1 MAKLPIADFL
11 TARLKEY
18 DPNFDVRKGTGFAQ
32 LFINPMQFML
42 QPLADDAAFLRT
54 AQSFLR
60 ILQQDDPDA
69 FDEESVDALAAN
81 LFVTRAAG
89 GQSSGVARV
98 YYIDP
103 VDREWP
109 ENGIEIQGSNGQ
121 VYTNPAPYRVSQAD
135 MTPNIENEMYYY
147 DITVISTD
155 VGTSTSLN
163 AYGLVGVD
171 NDPDVI
177 TVSNP
182 VAITGGADRETNTEL
197 IDRVR
202 RSIAIRDL
210 VTGKGFSATMFDNF
224 IGFLTELTTVGFGD
238 AEMMRDVLYNTHVG
252 GKVDGFFKTAN
263 ISQGH
268 QNFVGLLPDTTRQA
282 YSSTNIQLT
291 NLDYMETG
299 GGNFDITYDRPIV
312 QQVKAETIAR
322 YKSTVD
328 LATAPV
334 NLATND
340 RIRLSVAGLE
350 KEMSLAGSI
359 PSSTT
364 RSEILNAINRSYGY
378 LVAFAV
384 GNSIELRTSTR
395 GKSAELVISMPE
407 AGTSAM
413 TNVFGLV
420 EPTLPQT
427 GYTFYGDGPL
437 VFTEVTHYV
446 YDTTYGSI
454 ARVVGAVKAPLAS
467 TGVGTRVA
475 AQTIFTDPTTN
486 VFSDVAVNDIV
497 TVNPND
503 VNLMHQM
510 DYRVLGKTDNNTL
523 VLDGVLW
530 FRGPWNAETN
540 YPVLADGAGYAGESY
555 KISRA
560 ASRDLGSGVISF
572 VVGDYVTY
580 NGSIWVKNK
589 TPLASGISYVVR
601 RTGIK
606 NQETVYVQ
614 YWYNPVSIDVGASVK
629 NTDSITGKVTRGVR
643 PGREDKTIRDTAFL
657 RINKIEVID
666 PLTFEVTGEILGQ
679 GGGYGQGGYGEGPY
693 GSGGGSDFRLV
704 VNSPTERFSVYEDSY
719 IVIDPTYI
727 GMSVRVDYDY
737 VPECGAMHDF
747 VLSDYERVLDGD
759 TLMRHLLPAYVS
771 GEIRYKVDSTDS
783 TIPDNDTLTG
793 MVKAYI
799 SEVYAGEPLD
809 LSKIKQYIARTTD
822 PYARYG
828 TSIHPFTLTA
838 MIHNTD
844 GTTTVVSSNDTLIVP
859 TPDPFPKWT
868 THPLSPRIT
877 HWIGDNIVL
886 TRET

>member
-1 MAKLPIADFL
+1 MAKLPVADFL
-11 TARLKEY
+11 AARLKEY
-18 DPNFDVRKGTGFAQ
+18 DPGFDVRKGTGFAQ

-42 QPLADDAAFLRT
+42 QPVADDAAFLRT

-81 LFVTRAAG
+81 LFVTRAPG

-109 ENGIEIQGSNGQ
+109 TNGIDIEGSNGLR
-121 VYTNPAPYRVSQAD
+121 YTNTAPYRVSQAD

-147 DITVISTD
+147 DIPITSVDSG
-155 VGTSTSLN
+155 VGTALD
-163 AYGLVGVD
+163 ALGLVGVN

-177 TVSNP
+177 TVSNSAA
-182 VAITGGADRETNTEL
+182 VSGGADRETNTAL
-197 IDRVR
+197 ISRVQ

-224 IGFLTELTTVGFGD
+224 VGFLTELVTVGFGD
-238 AEMMRDVLYNTHVG
+238 PEMMRDVLYNTHVG
-252 GKVDGFFKTAN
+252 GKVDGYFKTAS
-263 ISQGH
+263 ISKGY

-291 NLDYMETG
+291 NLDYMEAG
-299 GGNFDITYDRPIV
+299 GGNFDTTYNKPIV
-312 QQVKAETIAR
+312 QQVKPETIAR
-322 YKSTVD
+322 YKSPID
-328 LATAPV
+328 LATVPI

-340 RIRLSVAGLE
+340 RIRLSVAGLV
-350 KEMSLAGSI
+350 KEFSLAGSI
-359 PSSTT
+359 PASTT
-364 RSEILNAINRSYGY
+364 RSEILNAINKNYGY
-378 LVAFAV
+378 MVAYAI
-384 GNSIELRTSTR
+384 GTSIELRTMTR
-395 GKSAELVISMPE
+395 GKSAELVISNPL
-407 AGTSAM
+407 AGSSAI

-420 EPTLPQT
+420 APTLPQT

-437 VFTEVTHYV
+437 VFTELQHYL
-446 YDTTYGSI
+446 YNTTYGSI
-454 ARVVGAVKAPLAS
+454 ARVVGDVQVALTA

-475 AQTIFTDPTTN
+475 AQTTFTDLTPNIFNT
-486 VFSDVAVNDIV
+486 VEVNDIL
-497 TVNPND
+497 TVNPNN
-503 VNLMHQM
+503 VNLRYQM
-510 DYRVLGKTDNNTL
+510 DYRVIGKIDSNNI

-540 YPVLADGAGYAGESY
+540 YPVLADGTGYAGESY
-555 KISRA
+555 KVSRA

-572 VVGDYVTY
+572 VAGDYVTY

-614 YWYNPVSIDVGASVK
+614 YWYNPVSIDVGAAVQ
-629 NTDSITGKVTRGVR
+629 NTDPVTGKVTRGIR
-643 PGREDKTIRDTAFL
+643 PGREDMTIRDTAFL
-657 RINKIEVID
+657 RINKIEVVD
-666 PLTFEVTGEILGQ
+666 PLTFEVTGEILRL

-693 GSGGGSDFRLV
+693 GSGGGSDYRLV
-704 VNSPTERFSVYEDSY
+704 VNSAMERFSVYEDSY
-719 IVIDPTYI
+719 IVIDPAYI

-737 VPECGAMHDF
+737 VPECGTLHNF
-747 VLSDYERVLDGD
+747 VISDYERVLDGD
-759 TLMRHLLPAYVS
+759 ILMKHLLPAYVS
-771 GEIRYKVDSTDS
+771 GEIRYVVDSTDS
-783 TIPDNDTLTG
+783 TIPDNATLTS
-793 MVKAYI
+793 MVIKYI
-799 SEVYAGEPLD
+799 SDTFAGEPLD
-809 LSKIKQYIARTTD
+809 LSKIKQFIARTTD

-828 TSIHPFTLTA
+828 TSIHPFTLVA

-844 GTTTVVSSNDTLIVP
+844 GSTTVISSNDRLVVP